1 MTQSVPQGLGGWLMV
16 YLVWAA
22 WGIVYAIGTNLSDLL
37 VYRTDYPFLVP
48 SGVVTLLLVFF
59 FYGYYA
65 LLLYHLCRRRAG
77 ILSRIKAMIL
87 LTPIFNG
94 LLPGIFAITISLTV
108 PFTDFAS
115 ILRDA
120 YTPSLLGSICGA
132 AIMALIWHRYFCT
145 SKRISVTW
153 PAG

>member
-1 MTQSVPQGLGGWLMV
+1 MV

-22 WGIVYAIGTNLSDLL
+22 WGIVYAIGANLSDLL
-37 VYRTDYPFLVP
+37 VYRTDYPFLLP
-48 SGVVTLLLVFF
+48 SAVVTLLLVLL

-65 LLLYHLCRRRAG
+65 VLLYRLCRRKAG

-94 LLPGIFAITISLTV
+94 FLPCIFAITMSVTV

-120 YTPSLLGSICGA
+120 YTPPLIGSICGA
-132 AIMALIWHRYFCT
+132 AFMALIWHRYFCT
-145 SKRISVTW
+145 SKRVRATW